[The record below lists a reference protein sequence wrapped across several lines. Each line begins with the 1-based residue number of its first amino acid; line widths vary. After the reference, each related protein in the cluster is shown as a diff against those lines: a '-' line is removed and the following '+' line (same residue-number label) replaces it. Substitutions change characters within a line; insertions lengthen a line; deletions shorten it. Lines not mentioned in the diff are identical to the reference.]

1 MASIIKVDQIQ
12 TAAGG
17 TPTAADLG
25 ITGSVIQ
32 VVRGTYGTEV
42 ESSSSS
48 YADTGLSVDITVKD
62 ASSTIYGFITAPMQ
76 LTKPASNQDVGTSI
90 KVLRDSTAVYTP
102 ATSFENY
109 HFFNNTITTN
119 TRFHYTNTFADT
131 HGQTKGSTL
140 TYKTQFNSYN
150 TTSGVHIRHC
160 FNSNIATLMLIEIA
174 G

>member
-1 MASIIKVDQIQ
+1 MASIIKVDTIQ

-32 VVRGTYGTEV
+32 VVRGTHATAA

-62 ASSTIYGFITAPMQ
+62 ASSTIYGIITAPMQ
-76 LTKPASNQDVGTSI
+76 LTKGSGNDDVGTSI
-90 KVLRDSTAVYTP
+90 KVFRDSTAVYTP

-109 HFFNNTITTN
+109 HFFNDTTTKN
-119 TRFHYTNTFADT
+119 TRFHYTNTFSDT

-150 TTSGVHIRHC
+150 TNSGVHIRHC